1 MLFIDYFWN
10 ILLERSEDMENWL
23 MLMIVL
29 AIIEA
34 FTINL
39 VTIWFAFGALVTAF
53 VALITTNMDIQLAVF
68 VFTSIIA
75 LIATRPIITRL
86 KNDEITPTNLDR
98 VIGKIGLVTEEI
110 TKLEPGEV
118 KVDGKRWSAVS
129 KNQIQKDRK
138 VEILSIDG
146 VKLHVKEVEEEK

>member
-1 MLFIDYFWN
+1 
-10 ILLERSEDMENWL
+10 MENWL

-53 VALITTNMDIQLAVF
+53 VALITTNMDIQLSVF
-68 VFTSIIA
+68 VFTSIIS

-138 VEILSIDG
+138 VEILSIDC